1 MGATDSGE
9 PCCYCEHWLAEE
21 AAKVEGWTF
30 FLVKDIWMD
39 FKPLR

>member
-21 AAKVEGWTF
+21 VAMVDAWASWVQSKEYMRG
-30 FLVKDIWMD
+30 L
-39 FKPLR
+39 

>member
-9 PCCYCEHWLAEE
+9 PCCYCENWLAEE
-21 AAKVEGWTF
+21 VAMVQVWA
-30 FLVKDIWMD
+30 FLVKSG